1 MLINHKT
8 SKEHWTLNPTNV
20 CKYLIKGTA
29 QKVHVKY
36 KITKMQ
42 PKINFSEI
50 GSVQTPQGMEFKL
63 KSLTNPRALM
73 SPVPLLSLPET
84 QKRANCFQ
92 VHWEIVLNSA
102 F

>member
-1 MLINHKT
+1 MHINRKT
-8 SKEHWTLNPTNV
+8 SKEHWTLKPTNV

-29 QKVHVKY
+29 KKVDAKC

-50 GSVQTPQGMEFKL
+50 GPVQTPQGMEFKL

-73 SPVPLLSLPET
+73 SPVTLLSLPET
-84 QKRANCFQ
+84 
-92 VHWEIVLNSA
+92 
-102 F
+102 